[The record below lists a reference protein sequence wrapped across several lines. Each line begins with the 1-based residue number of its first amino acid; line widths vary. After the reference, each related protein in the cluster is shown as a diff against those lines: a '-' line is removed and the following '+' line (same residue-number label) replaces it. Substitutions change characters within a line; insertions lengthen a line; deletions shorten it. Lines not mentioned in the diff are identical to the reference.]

1 MKLIY
6 FIIVT
11 LFAASCS
18 DEVKIES
25 SVNYLPAQL
34 PFPPIK
40 NFELS
45 KKDKQ
50 KLDAPAIK
58 TKFVKINPGEFM
70 MGSKKQEV
78 GRDNDEALH
87 KVQISEIFYI
97 SKFETTVREWNA
109 LAPMKQYNL
118 FRLKNSEKELIK
130 PLYNTLLNHPSFKKE
145 LPSFMKEDVEKVILP
160 EEGSGNL
167 FGLKSM
173 INLVDY
179 WNKLGQNFKKKIAG
193 DLTLSVSEYSSLLNT
208 LVDNQN
214 QLPIN
219 QISYTQAVAYCH
231 KLTEKAYKTDSIP
244 PKMIYRLPTEAE
256 WEYACRAGNQ
266 GVCGLGDG
274 KTLSGLI
281 ANLDGGKKEY
291 IIGFESTLINR
302 GKLVPV
308 GNKLKRFPPNSWG
321 IFDMHGNVMEWCY
334 DFYAKY
340 PEGMAVNP
348 IGPLH
353 GKKRVLRGG
362 SFLRTAHD
370 CRSANR
376 ESVDPSWRGSEIG
389 FRVVLGFPLR

>member
-1 MKLIY
+1 MKFIY
-6 FIIVT
+6 FIFVT
-11 LFAASCS
+11 IFAASCS

-25 SVNYLPAQL
+25 SVNYRPAQL

-160 EEGSGNL
+160 E
-167 FGLKSM
+167 
-173 INLVDY
+173 
-179 WNKLGQNFKKKIAG
+179 
-193 DLTLSVSEYSSLLNT
+193 
-208 LVDNQN
+208 
-214 QLPIN
+214 
-219 QISYTQAVAYCH
+219 
-231 KLTEKAYKTDSIP
+231 
-244 PKMIYRLPTEAE
+244 
-256 WEYACRAGNQ
+256 
-266 GVCGLGDG
+266 
-274 KTLSGLI
+274 
-281 ANLDGGKKEY
+281 
-291 IIGFESTLINR
+291 
-302 GKLVPV
+302 
-308 GNKLKRFPPNSWG
+308 
-321 IFDMHGNVMEWCY
+321 
-334 DFYAKY
+334 
-340 PEGMAVNP
+340 
-348 IGPLH
+348 
-353 GKKRVLRGG
+353 
-362 SFLRTAHD
+362 
-370 CRSANR
+370 
-376 ESVDPSWRGSEIG
+376 
-389 FRVVLGFPLR
+389 

>member
-25 SVNYLPAQL
+25 SVNYRPAQL

-58 TKFVKINPGEFM
+58 SKFVKINPGEFM
-70 MGSKKQEV
+70 MGSKKQED

-231 KLTEKAYKTDSIP
+231 KLTEEACKTDSIP
-244 PKMIYRLPTEAE
+244 EKMNDMADAKMSRIIFIKTIPDYFVSRLTINSFTRRSSAE
-256 WEYACRAGNQ
+256 TTVNSSEQYFKDSPVFGTTSFNDATSPPM
-266 GVCGLGDG
+266 VS
-274 KTLSGLI
+274 TSG
-281 ANLDGGKKEY
+281 
-291 IIGFESTLINR
+291 
-302 GKLVPV
+302 
-308 GNKLKRFPPNSWG
+308 
-321 IFDMHGNVMEWCY
+321 
-334 DFYAKY
+334 
-340 PEGMAVNP
+340 
-348 IGPLH
+348 
-353 GKKRVLRGG
+353 
-362 SFLRTAHD
+362 TAF
-370 CRSANR
+370 S
-376 ESVDPSWRGSEIG
+376 SGTT
-389 FRVVLGFPLR
+389 F